1 MQWAFLS
8 PVFQPASKPGDTRP
22 HLGERAVVAAQAAHP
37 GLTLHALGGV
47 TPEAAVRLTRD
58 GVGGVC
64 VLGGVWTV
72 RPDGSAEADVRAAER
87 YIRNAGYLC
96 NATPTTTVVAGA
108 RSSVARKA
116 KGNSDTP
123 SHG

>member
-1 MQWAFLS
+1 MLQH
-8 PVFQPASKPGDTRP
+8 R
-22 HLGERAVVAAQAAHP
+22 
-37 GLTLHALGGV
+37 GV

-87 YIRNAGYLC
+87 YVDAMRGAAARLRG
-96 NATPTTTVVAGA
+96 GA
-108 RSSVARKA
+108 RSRGGHSIFLADSCESRLFV
-116 KGNSDTP
+116 G
-123 SHG
+123 GGG